1 MRILLIIIIKTKW
14 YRSFPF
20 PCLKASMTELTD
32 PWLAATCWLVARAE
46 WAQIAQCQDLGSVF
60 CTVQSIPRWIA
71 DCRIISSDLARFRCL
86 PACYDCESHWA
97 LYLNP
102 YSRLLQVWRD
112 RAHPVS
118 RLPILIA
125 TSPSPTRRSWASTS
139 TPQMVIFNM
148 NNPRQNAHKLIFL
161 EFSSFQ
167 FSGAGVGGNLG
178 SQTPLAGQKNK
189 TNKKKGF
196 KQNLYK
202 SGANF

>member
-1 MRILLIIIIKTKW
+1 
-14 YRSFPF
+14 
-20 PCLKASMTELTD
+20 MTELTD

-60 CTVQSIPRWIA
+60 CVVQSIPRWIA

-102 YSRLLQVWRD
+102 DCELLQVWRD

-139 TPQMVIFNM
+139 TLQMVIFNM